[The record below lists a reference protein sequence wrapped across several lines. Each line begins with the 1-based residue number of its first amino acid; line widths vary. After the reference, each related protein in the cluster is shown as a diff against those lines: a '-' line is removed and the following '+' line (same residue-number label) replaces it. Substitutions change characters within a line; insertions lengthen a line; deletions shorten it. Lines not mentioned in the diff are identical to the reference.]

1 MMAIFMVATLSLGL
15 ASCSS
20 DSDDGIKSP
29 ILGIWEKSSDANEKF
44 IFNSNG
50 SCIRQYINSALKGV
64 AASLSKAPASF
75 APASPTAKELSRDPF
90 GVQTSNFKLQTSNA
104 FGVTDI
110 VVDDN
115 TLEQYYYGVF
125 TVDGDKLTVTWIRQK
140 SIVEK
145 GGEELTTETEYSP
158 QRVETGS
165 FTINGDAIVI
175 QLGDGTSFT
184 TWTGKRSK

>member
-1 MMAIFMVATLSLGL
+1 MTAIFMVATLSLGL

-29 ILGIWEKSSDANEKF
+29 ILGTWEKASDTNEKF

-64 AASLSKAPASF
+64 
-75 APASPTAKELSRDPF
+75 
-90 GVQTSNFKLQTSNA
+90 
-104 FGVTDI
+104 TDI

-115 TLEQYYYGVF
+115 TLEQYHYGIF
-125 TVDGDKLTVTWIRQK
+125 TVDGNKLTVTWTRQK
-140 SIVEK
+140 STVEK
-145 GGEELTTETEYSP
+145 GGEEVTTETEYSP
-158 QRVETGS
+158 QRVETGN
-165 FTINGDAIVI
+165 FTITGDAIVI